1 MSNVNRSYKIAPRNL
16 SKSEFLTPFDAI
28 FDDMISSMFPTASRD
43 LGENFFNKGS
53 YPKVN
58 VINRVDS
65 LLIEAAIP
73 GMSKEDVDVEVH
85 EGVLTVRG
93 SSNQHEDIKDGQYV
107 KREIKRSSFQ
117 RSFRLGDNLLSSQ
130 ISAAYDKG
138 VLSLNIPKRIA
149 EDSPSDPI
157 KIEIV

>member
-1 MSNVNRSYKIAPRNL
+1 MNNINRNYKIAPSSL

-28 FDDMISSMFPTASRD
+28 FDDMINSMFPTASRD

-58 VINRVDS
+58 VINKIDS

-73 GMSKEDVDVEVH
+73 GMSREDVDVEVH
-85 EGVLTVRG
+85 DGVLTVRG
-93 SSNQHEDIKDGQYV
+93 SSNQHENINDGQYV

-117 RSFRLGDNLLSSQ
+117 RSFRLGENLLSSK
-130 ISAAYDKG
+130 ITASYEKG
-138 VLSLNIPKRIA
+138 ILSLNIPKKVI
-149 EDSPSDPI
+149 EDSPSDPV
-157 KIEIV
+157 KIEIG